1 MKKGPD
7 LFEEF
12 QMGSVGP
19 DDEPPEIETPF
30 IPTPSPPVDDQIVQ
44 KAKLSKE
51 VGNRKTMSF
60 VDVLEDDEKLEFIIE
75 DLLPDT
81 GMMYIGGLSG
91 TGKTILAT
99 QLLVDILLGR
109 PTMTWRL
116 GDAWHDQ
123 MSVGML
129 SLEMG
134 KKQLQRRLNDMYPKL
149 TDEERK
155 ILADRFAIYCEP
167 EPFKLWDPI
176 HAAEL
181 ARMVKAN
188 GINVL
193 LIDSASV
200 SFAASLKDDAQV
212 NESTNNL
219 YMIRNRLN
227 VAMIVVAH
235 TRKPPA
241 GIASNPEDVTLN
253 ELFGHSGVAQTGDSI
268 VIMVEDE
275 KQRKATIKSGEEKKT
290 EKLVHIINAKS
301 RFGAN
306 AGAFKAYLTAKE
318 AVEKGEPPMF
328 KRNAIPIAMTEAQ
341 RAKASKPIP
350 GADLKTIMGEADFG
364 SLLDGDE

>member
-1 MKKGPD
+1 
-7 LFEEF
+7 LVEEF

-19 DDEPPEIETPF
+19 DESEPVF
-30 IPTPSPPVDDQIVQ
+30 IPNQSPPVDDQLIN
-44 KAKLSKE
+44 KAKFSKE

-60 VDVLEDDEKLEFIIE
+60 TEVLDDDEKLKFIIQ

-81 GMMYIGGLSG
+81 GQMYLGGLSG

-99 QLLVDILLGR
+99 QMIVDIVLGR
-109 PTMTWRL
+109 PTMTWKL

-123 MSVGML
+123 MRVGML

-134 KKQLQRRLNDMYPKL
+134 KKQLQRRLQDMYPSL
-149 TDEERK
+149 TDDERK
-155 ILADRFAIYCEP
+155 VLDERFTIYCEP
-167 EPFKLWDPI
+167 EPFKLWDAV

-181 ARMVKAN
+181 ARLVKTN
-188 GINVL
+188 ELDVL

-219 YMIRNRLN
+219 YIIRNRLN
-227 VAMIVVAH
+227 VATIIVAH

-241 GIASNPEDVTLN
+241 GIASNPEDITLN
-253 ELFGHSGVAQTGDSI
+253 ELFGHSGVAQTGDAI
-268 VIMVEDE
+268 IIMLEDE
-275 KQRKATIKSGEEKKT
+275 KHRKATIKNGDEKKA

-306 AGAFKAYLTAKE
+306 AGAFKAYLTSKDE
-318 AVEKGEPPMF
+318 VEKGQPLMF
-328 KRNAIPIAMTEAQ
+328 KRNAIPIAMTDEA
-341 RAKASKPIP
+341 RRKANKTP
-350 GADLKTIMGEADFG
+350 GTDLKSTLSGIDFTAIM
-364 SLLDGDE
+364 DGDDE

>member
-1 MKKGPD
+1 
-7 LFEEF
+7 
-12 QMGSVGP
+12 MGSVGP
-19 DDEPPEIETPF
+19 EDDEPQVPF
-30 IPTPSPPVDDQIVQ
+30 IPSPSPPVDEQIIK
-44 KAKLSKE
+44 KATLSKE

-60 VDVLEDDEKLEFIIE
+60 VDVFDDDEKMKFIIQ
-75 DLLPDT
+75 DILPDT
-81 GMMYIGGLSG
+81 GMMYLGGLSG

-99 QLLVDILLGR
+99 QISVGITLGQ
-109 PTMTWRL
+109 PTMTWQL

-123 MSVGML
+123 MNVGML

-134 KKQLQRRLNDMYPKL
+134 KKQLQRRLHDMYPNL
-149 TDEERK
+149 SSDERK
-155 ILADRFAIYCEP
+155 ALDDRFTIYCEP

-181 ARMVKAN
+181 ARLIKQHK
-188 GINVL
+188 ISVL
-193 LIDSASV
+193 MIDSASV
-200 SFAASLKDDAQV
+200 SFASSLKDDAQV

-219 YMIRNRLN
+219 YTIRNRLN

-241 GIASNPEDVTLN
+241 GIASNPEDITLN

-268 VIMVEDE
+268 IIMVEDE
-275 KQRKATIKSGEEKKT
+275 KARRATIKNGDQNKT

-306 AGAFKAYLTAKE
+306 SGAFKAYLTSKQ
-318 AVEKGEPPMF
+318 AVENGEPLMF
-328 KRNAIPIAMTEAQ
+328 KRNAIPIELTEQQ
-341 RAKASKPIP
+341 RREINNK
-350 GADLKTIMGEADFG
+350 LKKTDILSDAFKDADFG